1 MIGIILSSHLER
13 FGHQLTPDGV
23 RLAFNGGDG
32 LIGGSMVT
40 RAHGL
45 LMEAIGVPYQ
55 ARELSEGAERE
66 TSEAVM
72 DVARAYVRVARAW
85 LFGEGSLDE
94 ALRSASEAMVTG
106 RHAFR
111 VAEVMRR
118 NRGAFREAVRGELTG
133 DPEEPW
139 VLIYYDALMRYY
151 QIVATSGR
159 APASAVILPLSV
171 YPSVLLCY
179 LAGEVDTRT
188 FSWVY
193 SDLVTSIDA
202 LPTPPP
208 RNLGLAEA
216 VLEAVARLTE

>member
-13 FGHQLTPDGV
+13 FGHQLTPGGA
-23 RLAFNGGDG
+23 RRAFNGGGG
-32 LIGGSMVT
+32 LNGVST

-45 LMEAIGVPYQ
+45 LMEAIGVPHP
-55 ARELSEGAERE
+55 AREA
-66 TSEAVM
+66 AM
-72 DVARAYVRVARAW
+72 DVARAHVRVARAW

-94 ALRSASEAMVTG
+94 ALRGAPGAMVTG
-106 RHAFR
+106 RRAPR
-111 VAEVMRR
+111 VAEAMRR
-118 NRGAFREAVRGELTG
+118 KRSEFREAVRGELAG

-151 QIVATSGR
+151 QIVGASGR

-179 LAGEVDTRT
+179 LAGEVDART

-216 VLEAVARLTE
+216 VLEAVARLVE